1 MCRVRDLLSV
11 QACRQYAYL
20 GHFPDSFPV
29 EDDLVEFIEPTKPF
43 KAINPEMD
51 HSHKIRLSDEA
62 RGCIIRDT
70 SLLIDWIALREK
82 YLADLELVEKNTLFI
97 VRGQNKPYAAFL
109 DEVQEV
115 IAHYGYTYE
124 DVSTGSFLLE
134 LDTLYLLYA
143 LWVKKYYGLSFLPH
157 EAVRILSLDDE
168 ITLERAKSR
177 IGDLRD
183 DAVLFDLVMVD
194 GIPVYQERYSNLL
207 GIALLQMSDIIKQGV
222 EGLDGRSVG
231 ECKECG
237 AKFVKRHGKAS
248 LCENCRSNAVKL
260 RNFRARERVKRE
272 AEKNAHQE
280 K

>member
-20 GHFPDSFPV
+20 GRFPDSFPV
-29 EDDLVEFIEPTKPF
+29 EDDLKDYIDPEEPF
-43 KAINPEMD
+43 KPIDPEMD
-51 HSHKIRLSDEA
+51 HSHTIRLSDKA
-62 RGCIIRDT
+62 RVCIIRDT
-70 SLLIDWIALREK
+70 SLLIDLIALREK

-109 DEVQEV
+109 GEVQEV
-115 IAHYGYTYE
+115 IAHYGYTYK

-157 EAVRILSLDDE
+157 EAVRIFSLDDE
-168 ITLERAKSR
+168 ITLERAKFR

-207 GIALLQMSDIIKQGV
+207 GIALLQMSDIIRQGV
-222 EGLDGRSVG
+222 EGLDGRSAG

>member
-20 GHFPDSFPV
+20 GRFPDSFPV
-29 EDDLVEFIEPTKPF
+29 EDDLKDYIDPAKPF
-43 KAINPEMD
+43 TPIDPEMD
-51 HSHKIRLSDEA
+51 HSHTIRLSDKA

-82 YLADLELVEKNTLFI
+82 YLGELELDEKNTMLI
-97 VRGQNKPYAAFL
+97 VRGQHKPYSAFL
-109 DEVQEV
+109 SDVQGVLARYGSTDKDE
-115 IAHYGYTYE
+115 
-124 DVSTGSFLLE
+124 STGSFLLA

-143 LWVKKYYGLSFLPH
+143 LWVKKHYGLSFLPH
-157 EAVRILSLDDE
+157 EAVRIFSLDDE
-168 ITLERAKSR
+168 ITLEHAKFR

-183 DAVLFDLVMVD
+183 DAVHFDLVMVD

-207 GIALLQMSDIIKQGV
+207 GVALLQMSDIIRQGV

-237 AKFVKRHGKAS
+237 EKFVKRHGKAS

-260 RNFRARERVKRE
+260 RNFRARERAKRE
-272 AEKNAHQE
+272 AEKNVHQE